1 MSKNNLILV
10 IHFAGRHYVVQN
22 VNADTEW
29 NFEYAKAH
37 IHRQDA
43 RWSRTR
49 ADALV
54 LAHNIQNA
62 TDTEYGVREIF
73 LDSRQNKR
81 RRTGSDCE
89 DDE

>member
-10 IHFAGRHYVVQN
+10 VHFAGRHYVIPN
-22 VNADTEW
+22 VDADTQW
-29 NFEYAKAH
+29 NREFATAH
-37 IHRQDA
+37 IHREDA

-62 TDTEYGVREIF
+62 MNTEYGVCEIF
-73 LDSRQNKR
+73 LDARQNKR
-81 RRTGSDCE
+81 RRGECE
-89 DDE
+89 EE

>member
-10 IHFAGRHYVVQN
+10 VHFAGRHYVVQN
-22 VNADTEW
+22 VDADSDW
-29 NFEYAKAH
+29 NVEFAKQH
-37 IHRQDA
+37 IHRPDA

-62 TDTEYGVREIF
+62 IDTEYGVREIF
-73 LDSRQNKR
+73 LDPRQNKR
-81 RRTGSDCE
+81 RRGESEE
-89 DDE
+89 D